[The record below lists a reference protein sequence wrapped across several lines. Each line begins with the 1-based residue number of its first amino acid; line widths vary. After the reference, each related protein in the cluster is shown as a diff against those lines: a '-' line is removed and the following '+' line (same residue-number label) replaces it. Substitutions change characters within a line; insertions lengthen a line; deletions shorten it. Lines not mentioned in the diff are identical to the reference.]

1 MVQQIYMHN
10 STCFLK
16 SSLMEVDALKR
27 INTKK
32 LLNFLF
38 TLSLNS
44 PIFPNT
50 HLGVGPGTFSSLNTE
65 YVFFRYLHNLGKEKK
80 YIKWRGMFLKVTY
93 VKKTSLLI
101 FIFFKLFFIFS
112 TYRKKKQT

>member
-16 SSLMEVDALKR
+16 SSLMKVDALKR

-32 LLNFLF
+32 ILIFFF

-93 VKKTSLLI
+93 VKKNK
-101 FIFFKLFFIFS
+101 FVDIFFF
-112 TYRKKKQT
+112 

>member
-1 MVQQIYMHN
+1 MV
-10 STCFLK
+10 FLK
-16 SSLMEVDALKR
+16 SSLMELDALKR

-32 LLNFLF
+32 LLNFFF

-101 FIFFKLFFIFS
+101 YFF
-112 TYRKKKQT
+112 YKKYFYFLYLSEEKPNIKRRRILPI